1 VARSKRHYFIEKNG
15 DMTDFTA
22 VVYTDGSCHTALR
35 TGAWVAILLLG
46 TEKIVLSDTV
56 NDTTHNRMELTA
68 VIAAIE
74 HLLQHYPQ
82 VTHVQVFS
90 DSQYVINLPARE
102 PQLVTKQFI
111 TKKGNELQ
119 NSALVKTF
127 LQLLT
132 LIPVE
137 LVKIKAHQ
145 QKTDTVNY
153 NIEADK
159 LSRKLVREKT
169 GNI

>member
-1 VARSKRHYFIEKNG
+1 
-15 DMTDFTA
+15 MTQCNA

-35 TGAWVAILLLG
+35 IGAWVAILLIG
-46 TEKIVLSDTV
+46 PEKITLSETV
-56 NDTTHNRMELTA
+56 TDTTHNRMELTA
-68 VIAAIE
+68 VIAAIQ
-74 HLLQHYPQ
+74 HVLLHYRH
-82 VTHVQVFS
+82 VTQVQVFS
-90 DSQYVINLPARE
+90 DSQYVINLPDRE
-102 PQLVTKQFI
+102 AQLMTRHFI

-119 NSALVKTF
+119 NITLVKTF

-132 LIPVE
+132 CISVE

-145 QKTDTVNY
+145 KKSEAVNY

-169 GNI
+169 GRI